1 MLLLM
6 CAIGAI
12 LIERPGPRP
21 RPAELVRAAAI
32 ARRYY
37 LDARSKLEIAEEFG
51 LSRFKVARILEA
63 AQAQGIVRIQ
73 ISLPADIDAALSDEL
88 ASAFGL
94 RRAVV
99 VSTID
104 DDQASLWPRLGQV
117 LADLVTELVVEGDV
131 LGMAWGRTLGAMSS
145 RLTRLAPCSVVQL
158 NGVSTAVAE
167 GSVELVR
174 QVANVSAGMAF
185 PIYAPLVV
193 SDASTAQTLRSEPG
207 IAAAF
212 RRHDE
217 VTKAVVGIGSWDPP
231 SSTVY
236 DAVGEAERQSLQQLG
251 ICAEVCAILVN
262 ENGAEVPNDLTP
274 RILGIS
280 GEKLKA
286 IPEVIAA
293 AGGRVKANAMAAVIR
308 GGFVSTLVTD
318 ATAARMML
326 QGEIAKADP

>member
-1 MLLLM
+1 V
-6 CAIGAI
+6 A
-12 LIERPGPRP
+12 ERPGPTQ

-63 AQAQGIVRIQ
+63 AKAQGIVRIQ

-99 VSTID
+99 VSTAE
-104 DDQASLWPRLGQV
+104 DDQAALRPRLGQV
-117 LADLVTELVVEGDV
+117 LADLVSELVVEGDV
-131 LGMAWGRTLGAMSS
+131 LGMAWGRTLGTMSS
-145 RLTRLAPCSVVQL
+145 QLTRLAPCDVVQL

-174 QVANVSAGMAF
+174 QVANVSSGQAF

-193 SDASTAQTLRSEPG
+193 SDPSTAETLRNEPG

-217 VTKAVVGIGSWDPP
+217 VTKAVVGIGSWEPP

-236 DAVGEAERQSLQQLG
+236 DAVDEAERRCVRELG

-262 ENGAEVPNDLTP
+262 ESGVEVPNNLAP

-293 AGGRVKANAMAAVIR
+293 AGGRLKANAIAAVLR

-326 QGEIAKADP
+326 EGEVATTADH